1 MMAKQSVIGFV
12 TNVTEESS
20 SLKDRPEM
28 AARSAFLS
36 SLESGS
42 KKKSN
47 SHNELHSGPENL
59 KKSRQKNS

>member
-42 KKKSN
+42 KKKVK
-47 SHNELHSGPENL
+47 LA
-59 KKSRQKNS
+59 Q